1 MANKLNKV
9 KHVVVLM
16 LENRSFD
23 HLLGYLKA
31 NGIKPAVDGL
41 TGTETNPTIPP
52 ATGPVMVTAAA
63 GDVEPKPDS
72 GHELADVSE
81 QYYGHVDLAFPPNGP
96 MNGFVAN
103 YAKQPANGA
112 DIMKCVDPASIP
124 ALVELA
130 KEFCVCDRWH
140 ASVPGS
146 TWPNRMFAHAA
157 TSAGTVTNV
166 LNLYLQ
172 PTIFD
177 RLTLA
182 GRDWRIY
189 YHQIPQA
196 VLFASL
202 FAEWIVSPITHRFR
216 LFRRW
221 KSDLVAPGCSLPEY
235 TFIEP
240 RYFSIRLGT
249 KAIDAND
256 QHPSHP
262 ISAADQLVRDVY
274 EPLRASPCWAH
285 SMLIVVHDEHGGTY
299 DHRFPD
305 IAAVNP
311 DGLVSSPSGF
321 PFTRYGARVPAVI
334 VSPWAR
340 NGVCSTLYDHTS
352 IPATLEKRFSLVPL
366 TARDLAA
373 TPLGDCLTASS
384 PRLTTAQAPL
394 TLPPAATMLSA
405 AQRKALNPRVV
416 RLSSLQRTLVALADQ
431 IRIPGEDRSRVPAL
445 ARIRTE
451 QEGGEFVEARV
462 AALIRATAK
471 PGPRVK
477 RSAGR
482 RARRRAR

>member
-1 MANKLNKV
+1 
-9 KHVVVLM
+9 
-16 LENRSFD
+16 
-23 HLLGYLKA
+23 
-31 NGIKPAVDGL
+31 
-41 TGTETNPTIPP
+41 
-52 ATGPVMVTAAA
+52 
-63 GDVEPKPDS
+63 
-72 GHELADVSE
+72 
-81 QYYGHVDLAFPPNGP
+81 
-96 MNGFVAN
+96 
-103 YAKQPANGA
+103 
-112 DIMKCVDPASIP
+112 
-124 ALVELA
+124 
-130 KEFCVCDRWH
+130 
-140 ASVPGS
+140 
-146 TWPNRMFAHAA
+146 
-157 TSAGTVTNV
+157 
-166 LNLYLQ
+166 
-172 PTIFD
+172 
-177 RLTLA
+177 
-182 GRDWRIY
+182 
-189 YHQIPQA
+189 

-216 LFRRW
+216 FFRRW
-221 KSDLVAPGCSLPEY
+221 KSDLAAPGCSLPEY

-373 TPLGDCLTASS
+373 APLGDCLTASS
-384 PRLTTAQAPL
+384 PRLTNAQAPL
-394 TLPPAATMLSA
+394 TLPAAAMLRSADPAEGLEPSCGEALLA
-405 AQRKALNPRVV
+405 A
-416 RLSSLQRTLVALADQ
+416 ADA
-431 IRIPGEDRSRVPAL
+431 RRARGSDPDPGGGPL
-445 ARIRTE
+445 AR
-451 QEGGEFVEARV
+451 AR
-462 AALIRATAK
+462 
-471 PGPRVK
+471 PGAYPHR
-477 RSAGR
+477 AGR
-482 RARRRAR
+482 RRVRGSSGRRAHPGHREAGAARQAVGGAPSSAASALSTRS

>member
-1 MANKLNKV
+1 
-9 KHVVVLM
+9 VVLM

-63 GDVEPKPDS
+63 GDGEPKPDS

-81 QYYGHVDLAFPPNGP
+81 QFYGHVDLVFPPNGP

-112 DIMKCVDPASIP
+112 DIMKCVDPANIP

-182 GRDWRIY
+182 GRNWRIY

-216 LFRRW
+216 FFRRW
-221 KSDLVAPGCSLPEY
+221 KNDLAAPGCSLPEY

-249 KAIDAND
+249 QAIDAND

-285 SMLIVVHDEHGGTY
+285 SMLIVVHEEHGGTY

-321 PFTRYGARVPAVI
+321 PFTRYGARVPAEGPEP
-334 VSPWAR
+334 SRGQA
-340 NGVCSTLYDHTS
+340 L
-352 IPATLEKRFSLVPL
+352 
-366 TARDLAA
+366 LAA
-373 TPLGDCLTASS
+373 
-384 PRLTTAQAPL
+384 
-394 TLPPAATMLSA
+394 
-405 AQRKALNPRVV
+405 
-416 RLSSLQRTLVALADQ
+416 ADARRARGSDQ
-431 IRIPGEDRSRVPAL
+431 DPGGGPL
-445 ARIRTE
+445 AR
-451 QEGGEFVEARV
+451 ARPG
-462 AALIRATAK
+462 AYPHRA
-471 PGPRVK
+471 GRRRV
-477 RSAGR
+477 RGSAGR
-482 RARRRAR
+482 RAHPGHREAGAARQAVGGAPSSAASALSTRS

>member
-1 MANKLNKV
+1 M
-9 KHVVVLM
+9 
-16 LENRSFD
+16 
-23 HLLGYLKA
+23 
-31 NGIKPAVDGL
+31 
-41 TGTETNPTIPP
+41 
-52 ATGPVMVTAAA
+52 
-63 GDVEPKPDS
+63 
-72 GHELADVSE
+72 SE